1 MSPLDRPIPP
11 AGEEIHIPGGSLQPI
26 LLTAGITLALL
37 GATAGLFYAIAGG
50 LLTIVTLAVWIRD
63 AIREYD
69 ELPAE
74 HQPVTQETV
83 HREEDRPGPTSET
96 SGSVGAGA

>member
-11 AGEEIHIPGGSLQPI
+11 AGEEIHIPGGSLQPL
-26 LLTAGITLALL
+26 LLTAGITIMLL
-37 GATAGLFYAIAGG
+37 GLTAGLFYLIAGG
-50 LLTIVTLAVWIRD
+50 LLTIAILAWWIRD

-74 HQPVTQETV
+74 HHPHTSETV
-83 HREEDRPGPTSET
+83 PREEDRPGPTSET